1 VGDKGKTFGAV
12 PACVPGLA
20 EAVFRAAAA

>member
-20 EAVFRAAAA
+20 EAVFTAAAP